1 VTNAR
6 IGNRIGLIIVAR
18 LDVVFIGW
26 IISVYGLEAVSEN
39 NLKFFILF
47 NSYRAGRESREW
59 RFSLLSFYPRN
70 IVAIL
75 NKIRALIASLSL
87 NPLESHAKVA

>member
-1 VTNAR
+1 MQELETGLDSSLCQ
-6 IGNRIGLIIVAR
+6 IGRCVHRMDHFCLWVG
-18 LDVVFIGW
+18 G
-26 IISVYGLEAVSEN
+26 AVSEN

-47 NSYRAGRESREW
+47 NSYRAGGESREW

-75 NKIRALIASLSL
+75 NKIRALITSLSLNL